1 MSMKTFGS
9 FAVPDIEAARQF
21 YSETLGLKVE
31 WVMGEGG
38 PIWLYD
44 AGGAR
49 TLVYPKPDYT
59 PATFTVLNLEVD
71 DIDGTVDEL
80 SAKGVT
86 FERYEGFR
94 MDEKNIN
101 RDEMATGAAWFS
113 DPAGNVIAV
122 IQP

>member
-1 MSMKTFGS
+1 MAMKTFGS
-9 FAVPDIEAARQF
+9 FAVPDIEAARKF
-21 YSETLGLKVE
+21 YGETLGLKTE

-44 AGGAR
+44 DGGAR

-71 DIDGTVDEL
+71 DIDGAVDEL
-80 SAKGVT
+80 SSKGVA
-86 FERYEGFR
+86 FERYEGFA
-94 MDEKNIN
+94 MDERNIN
-101 RDEMATGAAWFS
+101 RDEMARGAAWFT